1 MEIAER
7 SARWRRQIWES
18 AANGNKGGIESRTVP
33 PGPQSIL
40 KKPPVAWQWT
50 RLPVVSKEP
59 PAPLGMGAYTSAG
72 GPASASSRPMGP
84 WILVPAGRQSTSSRE
99 RQMAIRTISLD
110 LAHTIV
116 RTALL
121 FAPGQCPA
129 LDPISKTRPPQR
141 RSGLDHRIPT
151 CCFWFDFTEI
161 CKIRT
166 TKSIQWCHRRF
177 RSTLKRA
184 SRRLD
189 RNTNG

>member
-84 WILVPAGRQSTSSRE
+84 WILAPAGRQSTSSRE

-121 FAPGQCPA
+121 FAPGQSPP
-129 LDPISKTRPPQR
+129 LTRFRKPGR
-141 RSGLDHRIPT
+141 RSGDQGSIIGSPHAVFGLILRKYAK
-151 CCFWFDFTEI
+151 FGQRSQSSGVTEG
-161 CKIRT
+161 
-166 TKSIQWCHRRF
+166 F
-177 RSTLKRA
+177 
-184 SRRLD
+184 
-189 RNTNG
+189 GPP